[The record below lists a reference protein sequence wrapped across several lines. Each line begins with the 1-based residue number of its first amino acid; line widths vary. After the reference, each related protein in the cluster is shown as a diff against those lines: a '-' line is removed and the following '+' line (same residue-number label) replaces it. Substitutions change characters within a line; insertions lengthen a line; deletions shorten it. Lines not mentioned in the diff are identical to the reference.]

1 MNVTLNKSD
10 NVNGVISIEM
20 ERADFQGNVDK
31 SLNQYRRQASIP
43 GFRPGK
49 VPMGSTLR

>member
-1 MNVTLNKSD
+1 MNISLNKTD

-31 SLNQYRRQASIP
+31 TLNEYRRKASIRSFMVNLYWP
-43 GFRPGK
+43 KR
-49 VPMGSTLR
+49 

>member
-20 ERADFQGNVDK
+20 ERADFQVNVDK
-31 SLNQYRRQASIP
+31 SLN
-43 GFRPGK
+43 
-49 VPMGSTLR
+49 